1 MNKESLSFKTNNFL
15 IMIIL
20 ILLISIFLFSFFLKN
35 TTVQVNSIKEKKL
48 VFLEETSRFEENTYL
63 LYFLI
68 NSYTPENI
76 KIEDDI
82 NKKLKELEEN
92 FVFFSNNIDDKEVK
106 IVLNKNIVFLK
117 NSVASYLELYNPI
130 NDLEAIDIYKSIE
143 AKNIPEVEKEL
154 NLLNLKSTRYLNSE
168 FQNCLNYLKL
178 YMAYDLQALNNYNVS
193 YNNIINYLSQN
204 NMNNIENLYNSL
216 ELFNE
221 EASSLFNSFDISKRI
236 QSKNYL
242 TEINNLLNYD
252 YAKIIS
258 LSSTQVNLVSQN
270 FGNLLKM
277 QKITYIL
284 FISTLIVLL
293 ILTLFHTFYV
303 NMRLLKNL
311 QYLKTKINDV
321 NSGTS
326 SISNHIIIDSH
337 DELSEIA
344 NGFNEFE
351 DRLHGLI
358 MRIKTGAF
366 SIQQSVEILNTYNDS
381 LVKKSETQHSK
392 IEIINNSLSDV
403 RKIIN
408 FNNENTLNLN
418 KLAKKTKKI
427 TEIISLEAKNLS
439 DTINII
445 FKGSEEIE
453 NISTSIEELSFQTTI
468 LSLNS
473 AVESTRM
480 QTGIKSFDVIS
491 NEIHKL
497 STMGKQAAKEIKNLS
512 SENRIK
518 IDESSFYLKNTV
530 KLIETIVTKI
540 NEISILLDDITQGSK
555 QETDGISSI
564 LASLADIELS
574 THHTNAIAKDTLS
587 LSEQLNNE
595 ALVFLE
601 LIAYFDKSVNF
612 NENVVNSS
620 EENLENILTEE
631 EKSEILMSF
640 ENNKKSSKDENNQEN
655 IELNFES
662 ENTEDNS
669 SEIIIGN
676 NEEKE

>member
-20 ILLISIFLFSFFLKN
+20 ILLISIILFSFFLKD
-35 TTVQVNSIKEKKL
+35 TTAQVNSIKEKKL
-48 VFLEETSRFEENTYL
+48 VLLEQTSHFEENTHL

-76 KIEDDI
+76 KIKDDI
-82 NKKLKELEEN
+82 ENKIKELDKN
-92 FVFFSNNIDDKEVK
+92 FLFFSNYINDKEAK
-106 IVLNKNIVFLK
+106 IELNKNIVLLK
-117 NSVASYLELYNPI
+117 NGISLYLELYNPI
-130 NDLEAIDIYKSIE
+130 NDLEAIDIYNSIE
-143 AKNIPEVEKEL
+143 NKNIPQVQKEF
-154 NLLNLKSTRYLNSE
+154 NLLNSKSINYLNSE
-168 FQNCLNYLKL
+168 FQNCLNSLKL
-178 YMAYDLQALNNYNVS
+178 YMAYDLQAQNNYNAS

-204 NMNNIENLYNSL
+204 DKNNIKNLYSSL
-216 ELFNE
+216 DLFNK
-221 EASSLFNSFDISKRI
+221 EANSLFNSFDISKRI

-242 TEINNLLNYD
+242 SEINNLLNYD
-252 YAKIIS
+252 YTKIIS
-258 LSSTQVNLVSQN
+258 LSSTQVNLISHD
-270 FGNLLKM
+270 FTNLLKM

-311 QYLKTKINDV
+311 QYLKTKISDV

-326 SISNHIIIDSH
+326 SISNHIIINSH

-480 QTGIKSFDVIS
+480 QTGVKSFDVIS

-518 IDESSFYLKNTV
+518 IDESSFYLKNTM

-555 QETDGISSI
+555 QETDGISNI

-612 NENVVNSS
+612 NENVNST
-620 EENLENILTEE
+620 EDILENILTEE

-640 ENNKKSSKDENNQEN
+640 ENNKKESKDEKIQED
-655 IELNFES
+655 IDLNFES
-662 ENTEDNS
+662 ENTQDNS
-669 SEIIIGN
+669 NETIIEN